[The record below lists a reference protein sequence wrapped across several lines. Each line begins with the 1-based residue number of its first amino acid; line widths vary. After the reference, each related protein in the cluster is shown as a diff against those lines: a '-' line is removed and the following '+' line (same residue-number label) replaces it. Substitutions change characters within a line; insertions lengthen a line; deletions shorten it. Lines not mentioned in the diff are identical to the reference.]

1 MQFKDIPSNNITKQH
16 LLKSIQNNRLS
27 HAYMFLGGDGSSNL
41 AMAWAFAQYILCDSP
56 SKTDSCGQCP
66 SCLKCAKLNHADFHW
81 VFPVISGEYKNP
93 ISDNYLSEWRDLL
106 ENNNYPSEEDWY
118 LNLGKNNKQGF
129 ISVHEAN

>member
-41 AMAWAFAQYILCDSP
+41 AMAWAFAQYMLCDSP

-66 SCLKCAKLNHADFHW
+66 SCLKCNNLIMPIFIGYFQLFLANIKTLLVTTIYPNG
-81 VFPVISGEYKNP
+81 VIC
-93 ISDNYLSEWRDLL
+93 
-106 ENNNYPSEEDWY
+106 
-118 LNLGKNNKQGF
+118 
-129 ISVHEAN
+129 